1 MKNKILLYSGGM
13 DSWLIN
19 KIWKPDVLLY
29 VDLNGR
35 YNAEE
40 MKHLPPECK
49 VVKLDLSEYER
60 EDKIIPLRNLYLI
73 MLASNYLADEGGE
86 ICLGATAG
94 DRVLDKSYAFAEKAS
109 DILSYLYS
117 EQWWNPIAKEVK
129 VCLDFK
135 DKTKVDLVNMY
146 VQMGGSVDEVWEKSF
161 SCYEPNEDGTV
172 CYACKP
178 CFRKAVACWKA
189 GFTNFSSDAV
199 LKLHNYIGVEIIP
212 DINAGTY
219 GRGEKEEQEIKD
231 FYNWLSDKV
240 TETYGF

>member
-19 KIWKPDVLLY
+19 KIRKPDVLLY

-49 VVKLDLSEYER
+49 IVKLDLSAYER
-60 EDKIIPLRNLYLI
+60 EDKIIPLRNLYLV

-117 EQWWNPIAKEVK
+117 EQWWNPVAKDVK
-129 VCLDFK
+129 ICLDFK

-146 VQMGGSVDEVWEKSF
+146 VKMGGSVEEVWEKSF
-161 SCYEPNEDGTV
+161 SCYEPHEDGTV
-172 CYACKP
+172 CYSCKP
-178 CFRKAVACWKA
+178 CFRKAVACWSA
-189 GFTNFSSDAV
+189 GFTGFSKRAMND
-199 LKLHNYIGVEIIP
+199 LQYYIGSTIMP
-212 DINAGTY
+212 DIEAGTY
-219 GRGEKEEQEIKD
+219 GRGDKEEKEITD
-231 FYNWLSDKV
+231 FYNWLINNNV
-240 TETYGF
+240 ENV

>member
-1 MKNKILLYSGGM
+1 M

-49 VVKLDLSEYER
+49 IVKLDLSAYER
-60 EDKIIPLRNLYLI
+60 EDKIIPLRNLYLV

-117 EQWWNPIAKEVK
+117 EQWWNPVAKDVK
-129 VCLDFK
+129 ICLDFK

-146 VQMGGSVDEVWEKSF
+146 VKMGGSVEEVWEKSF
-161 SCYEPNEDGTV
+161 SCYEPHEDGTV
-172 CYACKP
+172 CYSCKP
-178 CFRKAVACWKA
+178 CFRKAVACWSA
-189 GFTNFSSDAV
+189 GFTGFSKRAMND
-199 LKLHNYIGVEIIP
+199 LQYYIGSTIMP
-212 DINAGTY
+212 DIEAGTY
-219 GRGEKEEQEIKD
+219 GRGDKEEKEITD
-231 FYNWLSDKV
+231 FYNWLINNNV
-240 TETYGF
+240 ENV